1 MRGVPP
7 AVDSALRRRAA
18 SEKRSLNAVV
28 VEALGRGAG
37 LEGAPLHDDL
47 DALAGRWEE
56 DPAFDAA
63 IAAQD
68 EIDAGLWQ

>member
-1 MRGVPP
+1 M
-7 AVDSALRRRAA
+7 A
-18 SEKRSLNAVV
+18 

-37 LEGAPLHDDL
+37 VEEAPLHDDL